1 MHYQVDIICMVPL
14 RKLRGELACSPST
27 RGLAHEPSHY
37 ILGNTSMCNTQFVI
51 HLPMCNTQFGIHLHY
66 NLDQTLKT
74 PPAPNALSDAT
85 PTAWKKSL
93 TEDAT
98 IMFPRKF
105 PSFCT
110 ECKPHPKSGLGLVSL
125 LATVLPMT
133 HNTGPKFI
141 SNWSTLTGEVFL
153 CGSFHMVQT
162 LHFHSPYPP
171 P

>member
-1 MHYQVDIICMVPL
+1 
-14 RKLRGELACSPST
+14 
-27 RGLAHEPSHY
+27 
-37 ILGNTSMCNTQFVI
+37 MCNTQFV
-51 HLPMCNTQFGIHLHY
+51 IHLHY

-74 PPAPNALSDAT
+74 PPAPNALSAT
-85 PTAWKKSL
+85 PTAWKKIFNWRC
-93 TEDAT
+93 T

-110 ECKPHPKSGLGLVSL
+110 GCKPHPKSGLGLVSL
-125 LATVLPMT
+125 LATLLPMT

-141 SNWSTLTGEVFL
+141 SNWSTLTGEMFL

-171 P
+171 PWPTPWTKDLSLISGPLKMENNVTVKIQLFLAVQEHRKIEISAGLQ